1 MDDVDVEQ
9 RGPGRPRK
17 EFKNASYHTQ
27 KSQTDEGMEYLRQL
41 ATDLGISVTYLI
53 NFYGKRQA
61 NINGDVELSKLFEEL
76 NRYKSFYTLKK

>member
-1 MDDVDVEQ
+1 MDDLDIEQ

-27 KSQTDEGMEYLRQL
+27 KSQTDEGMDYLRQL

-61 NINGDVELSKLFEEL
+61 NINGDEFCIKYIMIDVVLCFMIV
-76 NRYKSFYTLKK
+76 